1 MTPAVRWS
9 ADARTDE
16 AAACIEEALDL
27 GHFDHYAQL
36 VGELPLL
43 LGRHGLGQTLAY
55 LVMRGGGR
63 ESSPHELVYRQVT
76 RRLAQLYPLSND
88 DLLTHLTRVDSKQYL
103 RLAEETRLFAQALY
117 AEIDALEDAAY
128 EGTQEI
134 P

>member
-36 VGELPLL
+36 VDELSLL

-55 LVMRGGGR
+55 LAMRGGGR
-63 ESSPHELVYRQVT
+63 ESSPHEMVYRQVT
-76 RRLAQLYPLSND
+76 RRLTQLYPLSND
-88 DLLTHLTRVDSKQYL
+88 DLLTHLTRVDSMQYL
-103 RLAEETRLFAQALY
+103 RLAEETRLFFLALF
-117 AEIDALEDAAY
+117 AGIDEMDVGDYEDDR
-128 EGTQEI
+128 GNS
-134 P
+134 